1 METQVET
8 IKVIHI
14 CNQGFDWRI
23 VIKENPEFPEQAILI
38 EQHEEGELK
47 ASVSIPKD
55 AIRSLQ
61 TILESFIG

>member
-23 VIKENPEFPEQAILI
+23 VVKENPELPDQAILI
-38 EQHEEGELK
+38 QQHEAGEMP
-47 ASVSIPKD
+47 SEVSLPKD
-55 AIRSLQ
+55 SLRSLQ
-61 TILESFIG
+61 VVLDSFIG

>member
-23 VIKENPEFPEQAILI
+23 VVKENPEFPDQAILI
-38 EQHEEGELK
+38 QQHEEGEMQ
-47 ASVSIPKD
+47 SEVSLPKD
-55 AIRSLQ
+55 SLRSLQ
-61 TILESFIG
+61 VVLDSFIG